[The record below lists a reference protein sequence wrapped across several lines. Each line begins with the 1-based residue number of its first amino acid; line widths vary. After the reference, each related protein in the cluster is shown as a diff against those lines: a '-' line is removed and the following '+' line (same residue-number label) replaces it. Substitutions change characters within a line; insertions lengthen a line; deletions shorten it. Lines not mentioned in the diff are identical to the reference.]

1 MAALAAEEPV
11 QIKIRY
17 GAFKGKLPVLLST
30 TVGQLKHDIVKAAAA
45 AAPAAAAAAAGE
57 EEEEQL
63 GRDFELKLIV
73 KGKVL
78 GDDAASLG
86 AAGLK
91 KSSLVKAIKGAA
103 SAARQKTAA
112 LSSAPG
118 EQSVAAGPRQRCK
131 GGCGFWGGAATDWY
145 CSSCHKAKSG
155 VEEPPRWEFNEG
167 GWTRFP
173 QATSKQLELARK
185 AGKVNLMNYGAQGHP
200 QRIDLRKLTMTPSRG
215 PRQGRATILRRVPP
229 THAGTFLTEK
239 EWQKKQ
245 EGEVEKKQ
253 QEEEVAKQE
262 AEKQKRLDRLDAMTQ
277 CCLQGC
283 KKKLKLSDTPCRC
296 ELRFCKA
303 HRLPENHNC
312 TYDFTKRAND
322 NLKERIGEGGGKFDQ
337 LRTDSRERL

>member
-86 AAGLK
+86 GAGLK
-91 KSSLVKAIKGAA
+91 KSSLVKAIEGAA

-145 CSSCHKAKSG
+145 CSSCHKDKSG
-155 VEEPPRWEFNEG
+155 VEFDSYTMHIHKATYIPIKIEYEKGGEVYRVAETLKVDDIQGYKTVTKSRMKDLGTGSETVLEYVSVEYDTGLPEG
-167 GWTRFP
+167 LFTERY
-173 QATSKQLELARK
+173 LRK
-185 AGKVNLMNYGAQGHP
+185 AP
-200 QRIDLRKLTMTPSRG
+200 RKY
-215 PRQGRATILRRVPP
+215 
-229 THAGTFLTEK
+229 
-239 EWQKKQ
+239 
-245 EGEVEKKQ
+245 
-253 QEEEVAKQE
+253 
-262 AEKQKRLDRLDAMTQ
+262 LD
-277 CCLQGC
+277 
-283 KKKLKLSDTPCRC
+283 
-296 ELRFCKA
+296 
-303 HRLPENHNC
+303 
-312 TYDFTKRAND
+312 
-322 NLKERIGEGGGKFDQ
+322 
-337 LRTDSRERL
+337 